1 MVQMLLEREKQED
14 EEMEAEVHKIIIF
27 LGAV

>member
-14 EEMEAEVHKIIIF
+14 EEMENEA
-27 LGAV
+27 LSSSN